1 LNSQAPLTVIKLGGS
16 LAFSPSLKDWLAA
29 IASCAGHVVLV
40 PGGGPF
46 ADAVRRSQDVMG
58 FGDAAAHRM
67 ALLAME
73 QYGRALAALADGL
86 IPAGS
91 MAEIQRVLQE
101 HKVPVW
107 SPAAMA
113 QDAEDIPPS
122 WEVTSDSLAAW
133 LAGKL
138 GATHVLLVKQIRPAA
153 TSLRLDALVAQ
164 GVVDPLCG
172 HFLAASGA
180 AAALAGPTDHAAAA
194 AAIRKGEPPGIPIDL
209 R

>member
-1 LNSQAPLTVIKLGGS
+1 MNSQAPLTVVKLGGS
-16 LAFSPSLKDWLAA
+16 FAFSPSLKDWLAA

-46 ADAVRRSQDVMG
+46 ADAVRRAQDAMG
-58 FGDAAAHRM
+58 FGDTAAHHM

-73 QYGRALAALADGL
+73 QYGHALAALAHGL
-86 IPAGS
+86 VPAGS
-91 MAEIQRVLQE
+91 TAEIRHALHE
-101 HKVPVW
+101 RKVPVW

-113 QDAEDIPPS
+113 LGAGDIPPS
-122 WEVTSDSLAAW
+122 WAATSDSLAAW
-133 LAGKL
+133 LAGRL

-153 TSLRLDALVAQ
+153 ASLRLDGLVAQ

-172 HFLAASGA
+172 RFLAASGA